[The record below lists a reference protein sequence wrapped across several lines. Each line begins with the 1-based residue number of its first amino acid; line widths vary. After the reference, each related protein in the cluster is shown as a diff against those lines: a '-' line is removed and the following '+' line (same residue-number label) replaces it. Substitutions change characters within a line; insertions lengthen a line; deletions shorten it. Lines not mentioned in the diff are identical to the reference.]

1 MRRISTQPCLYLAS
15 MVSGSNL
22 AAFAVA
28 ALILVVI
35 PGPSVLFLIGRA
47 LSLGRGPAIASV
59 VGNGFGVY
67 VVAILVAFGLGSLVQ
82 RSDVAFGVIK
92 LVGAAYLVWLGVQAI
107 RHRRDLANALGGT
120 AAAAPMSRWRAVR
133 QGFVVG
139 FANPKALI
147 IFGAVLPQ
155 FVDRKAGHVP
165 EQMLLLSA
173 VAFGIALISDSIWV
187 LAASGIRGW
196 FANNPRRLAAIGGAG
211 GVAMIVVGV
220 SVATTGRHD

>member
-1 MRRISTQPCLYLAS
+1 
-15 MVSGSNL
+15 MVSSTNL

-82 RSDVAFGVIK
+82 RSDLAFGAIK
-92 LVGAAYLVWLGVQAI
+92 LVGAVYLVWLGVQAI
-107 RHRRDLANALGGT
+107 RHRRDLAKALGTT
-120 AAAAPMSRWRAVR
+120 ATTPISRWRAVR
-133 QGFVVG
+133 QGFLVG

-155 FVDRKAGHVP
+155 FVDRKTGHVP

-173 VAFGIALISDSIWV
+173 VAFGIALITDSIWV
-187 LAASGIRGW
+187 LAASGVRGW
-196 FANNPRRLAAIGGAG
+196 FATNPRRLAAVGGLG
-211 GVAMIVVGV
+211 GLAMIGVGV
-220 SVATTGRHD
+220 TVATTGRHD

>member
-1 MRRISTQPCLYLAS
+1 
-15 MVSGSNL
+15 MVSTANL
-22 AAFAVA
+22 VAFAAAAFV
-28 ALILVVI
+28 LVVI

-59 VGNGFGVY
+59 FGNGCGVY
-67 VVAILVAFGLGSLVQ
+67 VVAVLVAFGLGSLVQ
-82 RSDVAFGVIK
+82 RSDFAFGAVK
-92 LVGAAYLVWLGVQAI
+92 VVGAVYLVWLGVQAI
-107 RHRRDLANALGGT
+107 RHRHDLGAALGTT
-120 AAAAPMSRWRAVR
+120 AAPVSRWRAAR
-133 QGFVVG
+133 QGFLVG

-155 FVDRKAGHVP
+155 FVNRTEGHVP

-173 VAFGIALISDSIWV
+173 VAFGIALISDSLWV

-196 FANNPRRLAAIGGAG
+196 FATNPRRLAAVGGAG

>member
-1 MRRISTQPCLYLAS
+1 

-28 ALILVVI
+28 ALVLVVI

-67 VVAILVAFGLGSLVQ
+67 VVAVLVAFGLGSLVQ
-82 RSDVAFGVIK
+82 RSDLAFGAVK
-92 LVGAAYLVWLGVQAI
+92 LVGAVYLVWLGVQAV
-107 RHRRDLANALGGT
+107 RHRHDLANALGAT
-120 AAAAPMSRWRAVR
+120 ASAPMSRWRAVR

-187 LAASGIRGW
+187 LAAAGIRSW
-196 FANNPRRLAAIGGAG
+196 FAKNPRRLAAVGGAG

>member
-1 MRRISTQPCLYLAS
+1 
-15 MVSGSNL
+15 MVSANNL

-28 ALILVVI
+28 ALVLIVI
-35 PGPSVLFLIGRA
+35 PGPSVLFVIGRA

-67 VVAILVAFGLGSLVQ
+67 VVAVLVAFGLGSLVE
-82 RSDVAFGVIK
+82 RSDLAFGAVK
-92 LVGAAYLVWLGVQAI
+92 AVGAAYLVWLGVQAI
-107 RHRRDLANALGGT
+107 RHRHDLAAALATT
-120 AAAAPMSRWRAVR
+120 AAPTSHWRAVR
-133 QGFVVG
+133 QGFLVG

-165 EQMLLLSA
+165 EQMLLMSA
-173 VAFGIALISDSIWV
+173 VAFGLALISDTIWV

-196 FANNPRRLAAIGGAG
+196 FARNPRRLAAVGGAG